1 MPKRIPDL
9 IEDIADL
16 RDKLKM
22 QEQELKDYIKAQRT
36 RDTSIFLALMS
47 AVVSAAVKY
56 MFAV

>member
-9 IEDIADL
+9 IEEIADL
-16 RDKLKM
+16 RDKVKI
-22 QEQELKDYIKAQRT
+22 QEQELKDYIKAQRM

>member
-9 IEDIADL
+9 IEDIAAL
-16 RDKLKM
+16 RDRVKV

-36 RDTSIFLALMS
+36 RDTAIFLALMS